1 MNVCDALSLGERKY
15 VVLEEVVTFIN
26 TGSNV
31 QTWIVPNSE
40 NAKEAQQCPLYKRTQ
55 EKKKKGGTNEEQ
67 KEQRESMTYPSY
79 SHHPENN
86 MV

>member
-26 TGSNV
+26 IGSNV

-55 EKKKKGGTNEEQ
+55 EKKKK
-67 KEQRESMTYPSY
+67 KEGQMKSRKNRE
-79 SHHPENN
+79 NQ
-86 MV
+86 

>member
-26 TGSNV
+26 IGSNV

-55 EKKKKGGTNEEQ
+55 EKKKKEGQMKSRKN
-67 KEQRESMTYPSY
+67 RE
-79 SHHPENN
+79 NQ
-86 MV
+86 

>member
-26 TGSNV
+26 IGSNV

-40 NAKEAQQCPLYKRTQ
+40 NAKEAKQCPLYKRTQ
-55 EKKKKGGTNEEQ
+55 EKKKKEGQMKSRKN
-67 KEQRESMTYPSY
+67 RE
-79 SHHPENN
+79 NQ
-86 MV
+86 

>member
-55 EKKKKGGTNEEQ
+55 EKKKKEGQMKSRKN
-67 KEQRESMTYPSY
+67 RE
-79 SHHPENN
+79 NQ
-86 MV
+86 